1 MTQFYCKYT
10 HVDRAGYSKCWAR
23 WYFCGAPLSGLCRNF
38 LGGHQVIMLEVS
50 DAKKLGP
57 KEYCRDMNDV
67 PFHHLAVLF

>member
-1 MTQFYCKYT
+1 
-10 HVDRAGYSKCWAR
+10 
-23 WYFCGAPLSGLCRNF
+23 
-38 LGGHQVIMLEVS
+38 MLEVS